1 MRSKRMNILSP
12 LLVAAIAV
20 LVVGCDAPAERT
32 ADAAAQTLLDQ
43 AYDTLPKRL
52 AQSPRIGRGFIAR
65 NPEIPEV
72 LAAWR

>member
-1 MRSKRMNILSP
+1 MRVVLGRAYGPRLDEAVAF
-12 LLVAAIAV
+12 LLGVGAV
-20 LVVGCDAPAERT
+20 
-32 ADAAAQTLLDQ
+32 AAAQTLLDQ

>member
-1 MRSKRMNILSP
+1 MRVVLGRAYEHRLDQAVAF
-12 LLVAAIAV
+12 LLG
-20 LVVGCDAPAERT
+20 VG